1 MKTTLSILIGLILG
15 GEAFAETP
23 VEEKRV
29 REVVQSFY
37 AAFNSHGWT
46 HAANYTTED
55 WNHINPGGGWT
66 RGRAAVL
73 KELEEVH
80 NTFLKGVSDTVE
92 EMDVRLANADVA
104 IVTVTSR
111 MSTFTMPDGVRHE
124 NEQHIR
130 TFVVVR
136 RNDRWLIMQDQNTA
150 VAGPKP

>member
-1 MKTTLSILIGLILG
+1 MKTALCLLIALMLA
-15 GEAFAETP
+15 GEAFAETQ

-29 REVVQSFY
+29 REVVQAFY
-37 AAFNSHGWT
+37 AGFNSHGWT
-46 HAANYTTED
+46 HAADYTTED

-80 NTFLKGVSDTVE
+80 STFLKGVSDTIE
-92 EMDVRLANADVA
+92 EMAVRLASADVA
-104 IVTVTSR
+104 VVTVTSR
-111 MSTFTMPDGVRHE
+111 MSTFTMPGGLRHE

-136 RNDRWLIMQDQNTA
+136 RNHYWLIMQDQNTA
-150 VAGPKP
+150 VARPKA

>member
-1 MKTTLSILIGLILG
+1 MQTTLSILIGLMLG
-15 GEAFAETP
+15 GEAFAETS
-23 VEEKRV
+23 VEEKPV

-80 NTFLKGVSDTVE
+80 RTFLKGVSDTIE
-92 EMDVRLANADVA
+92 DMAARLANPDVA
-104 IVTVTSR
+104 VVTVTSR
-111 MSTFTMPDGVRHE
+111 MSPFTTPDGVRHE

-150 VAGPKP
+150 VAPPKP

>member
-1 MKTTLSILIGLILG
+1 MKTTLSILIGLMLG

-23 VEEKRV
+23 VDEKPV

-80 NTFLKGVSDTVE
+80 TLFERRLRCERRDGRAACECGRGNRYRDESDE
-92 EMDVRLANADVA
+92 YIHDA
-104 IVTVTSR
+104 
-111 MSTFTMPDGVRHE
+111 
-124 NEQHIR
+124 
-130 TFVVVR
+130 R
-136 RNDRWLIMQDQNTA
+136 RCQTRKRATHPNVCGGA
-150 VAGPKP
+150 SK